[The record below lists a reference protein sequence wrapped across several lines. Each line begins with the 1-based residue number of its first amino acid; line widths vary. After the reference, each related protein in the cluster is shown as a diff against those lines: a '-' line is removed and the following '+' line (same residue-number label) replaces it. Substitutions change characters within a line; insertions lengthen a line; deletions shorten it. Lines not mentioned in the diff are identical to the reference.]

1 MKTILHYLT
10 LLMLFCLSP
19 ALAKP
24 EWLHVGLRTKTIT
37 SNKYEHYNYSTAK
50 TKTASTITANIT
62 FTFKN
67 NSRYQAILAVKK
79 PTFYV
84 SGYIEVKGLYHPQWQ
99 HREYFKNVR
108 ITASETKTV
117 EIFPGESINLTYGK
131 WNFAQI
137 SGKNK
142 SLGST
147 THARIVLTGVSARC
161 ELTTREL
168 SGSGLKPRPKP
179 TDQPPSTPTSSNGIF
194 KASSAKMPLW
204 VSCKRTNYRFIF
216 STKPLTMKFVT
227 TYTITNKSSIYAITS
242 VTNRR
247 VQLSGM
253 RYLLGNKSYNCGKTS
268 AALTFK
274 NTHIEVMPGKSAT
287 FSLTSNLI
295 PYAKTPAHLFNR
307 KVREGAKSAV
317 RITANDKLS
326 FDFTYTK
333 R

>member
-1 MKTILHYLT
+1 MKTILQYLT

-37 SNKYEHYNYSTAK
+37 SKTFNYQITSNRSK
-50 TKTASTITANIT
+50 VTASIG

-67 NSRYQAILAVKK
+67 NSRYQAILGVKN

-84 SGYIEVKGLYHPQWQ
+84 SGYIETKGRFRNWGDRKYFSKVKLTSGTP
-99 HREYFKNVR
+99 
-108 ITASETKTV
+108 KTV
-117 EIFPGESINLTYGK
+117 EIFPGESSTVTYGT
-131 WNFAQI
+131 WTFAQI
-137 SGKNK
+137 TGKNYVFD
-142 SLGST
+142 SGT
-147 THARIVLTGVSARC
+147 NQARVVLTGVSAAC
-161 ELTTREL
+161 SLTTREM

-179 TDQPPSTPTSSNGIF
+179 TDQPPSTASSNGIF
-194 KASSAKMPLW
+194 KASSAKLPLW
-204 VSCKRTNYRFIF
+204 VSFKRTKYRFIF
-216 STKPLTMKFVT
+216 SAKPLTMKFVT

-247 VQLSGM
+247 VRLSGM
-253 RYLLGNKSYNCGKTS
+253 RYQLGNKSYNCGKTS

-274 NTHIEVMPGKSAT
+274 NTHIEIMPGKSAT

-295 PYAKTPAHLFNR
+295 PYAKTPAHLFNL

-317 RITANDKLS
+317 RITVNDKLS